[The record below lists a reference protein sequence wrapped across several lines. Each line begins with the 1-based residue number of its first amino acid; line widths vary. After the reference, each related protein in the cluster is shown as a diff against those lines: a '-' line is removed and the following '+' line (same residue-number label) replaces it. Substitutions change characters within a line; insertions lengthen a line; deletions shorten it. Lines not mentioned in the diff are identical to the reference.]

1 MGPLV
6 WNNGG
11 FQAFIQMAGRRR
23 KKRGGEREEA
33 RAVRGAE

>member
-11 FQAFIQMAGRRR
+11 FQAFIHMASRRR
-23 KKRGGEREEA
+23 KKRGGEREA